1 MWLVKMVDGVSF
13 MKTIDDA
20 KLMRSFRD
28 AEFVDDKKKRLQ
40 VDFNWQSQ
48 LKRKWVNKKRRIKL
62 LIKMVKEAKSN
73 QCIKIFLCLFR

>member
-1 MWLVKMVDGVSF
+1 

>member
-1 MWLVKMVDGVSF
+1 

-40 VDFNWQSQ
+40 VDFN
-48 LKRKWVNKKRRIKL
+48 
-62 LIKMVKEAKSN
+62 
-73 QCIKIFLCLFR
+73 